1 MLTSRQRV
9 LNALAYKGCDRLPTF
24 YQATPEFDAELK
36 QYVGVSDAQAGD
48 LTPDDALDAV
58 LGVDMKDI
66 GPRYIGPELR
76 RFPDGSWE
84 GVFGERY
91 NNIPYELGTYP
102 EAVYLP
108 YAGIDDVAEL
118 DTLRFPTAD
127 WHDYSTLAE
136 QCARWP
142 DHAIV
147 FGGAGIPDFMNGI
160 ARCRGVEQVLLDV
173 GTRDPVYLKLIEK
186 RHEYFLGYCEA
197 ALRAAGGRIDI
208 LALGE
213 DYGSQRG
220 LLISPRTFD
229 RLFRPYH
236 AAILR
241 PGPQVRR
248 AGDDA

>member
-9 LNALAYKGCDRLPTF
+9 LNALTYNGCDRLPTF

-36 QYVGVSDAQAGD
+36 QHLDIVAKAGD

-108 YAGIDDVAEL
+108 YAGIDDVAAL
-118 DTLRFPTAD
+118 DTLRFPSAD

-136 QCARWP
+136 QCATWP

-173 GTRDPVYLKLIEK
+173 GNRDPVYLKLIEK

-197 ALRAAGGRIDI
+197 APASRRRPDRHPGAGRRLRQPA
-208 LALGE
+208 
-213 DYGSQRG
+213 
-220 LLISPRTFD
+220 
-229 RLFRPYH
+229 RPVDQPAHVRSAVPPVH
-236 AAILR
+236 AAVLR
-241 PGPQVRR
+241 PGPQIRR